1 MLRPILHL
9 CALLLLAVS
18 PVANATAE
26 DLEIVELKPRDTA
39 SWSPASLFS
48 PITSLFRGGPAHYFG
63 EREIV
68 IRTTPPGA
76 ALDLFY
82 VRRSFQKAFEQG
94 DAPCRLVL
102 PSPSSA
108 SEHDTIKIRAF
119 LDGYSQKQVSL
130 PVRGTEDEVLI
141 ELDPLSNSLTS
152 ATHLYFADH
161 ARFGLLTEEAVVARN
176 QTATDGFS
184 LILLQ
189 TAATPDALAS
199 LAQVTNPLVSAIRP
213 QQLGE
218 DLVLRFVLTET
229 ADSEA
234 IRNLQ
239 EYDAVRR
246 LHRFTVVVEPK
257 GGAGDTVTRSLAALE
272 RIRPRDI
279 DSCAQRYEDE
289 LRKRLEPAALARALD
304 ASQSPIA
311 RYLRAAM
318 RRLGDVSPNG
328 TVTLA
333 DGTVYSTA
341 SALELSA
348 AMSQASE
355 VIGYVA
361 VLRAFVREL
370 ERESY
375 RVETLRGVIAPELA
389 PSRFSAVVGQGV
401 AAEQACRVGQ

>member
-1 MLRPILHL
+1 LLRSILHL
-9 CALLLLAVS
+9 CAMFTLAV
-18 PVANATAE
+18 AATASAE
-26 DLEIVELKPRDTA
+26 ELQVVELKPQDSA
-39 SWSPASLFS
+39 SWGPSALFS
-48 PITSLFRGGPAHYFG
+48 PITSLFRGGPAHYFSA
-63 EREIV
+63 REIV

-108 SEHDTIKIRAF
+108 SEYDTVKVRAF
-119 LDGYSQKQVSL
+119 LDGYSQKEISL
-130 PVRGTEDEVLI
+130 PVRGTESEVMI
-141 ELDPLSNSLTS
+141 ELDPLSNSLRA

-161 ARFGLLTEEAVVARN
+161 ARVGFLTEEAVVARN
-176 QTATDGFS
+176 QTARDGFS

-199 LAQVTNPLVSAIRP
+199 LARVTNPLISAIRP

-218 DLVLRFVLTET
+218 DLVLRFALTDA
-229 ADSEA
+229 ADPDA

-257 GGAGDTVTRSLAALE
+257 DGAGDPVTRAIAALA
-272 RIRPRDI
+272 RIQPRDI
-279 DSCAQRYEDE
+279 DACALRYENE
-289 LRKRLEPAALARALD
+289 LRERLEPAALARALD

-318 RRLGDVSPNG
+318 RRLGEISPAG
-328 TVTLA
+328 SVTLG
-333 DGTVYSTA
+333 DGTVYRTA
-341 SALELSA
+341 VPLELSA
-348 AMSQASE
+348 ATSQAAD
-355 VIGYVA
+355 VIGYIA

-370 ERESY
+370 EREPY
-375 RVETLRGVIAPELA
+375 RVETLRGVISPELE
-389 PSRFSAVVGQGV
+389 PSRFSAVVEQGV
-401 AAEQACRVGQ
+401 AAERACRGSR